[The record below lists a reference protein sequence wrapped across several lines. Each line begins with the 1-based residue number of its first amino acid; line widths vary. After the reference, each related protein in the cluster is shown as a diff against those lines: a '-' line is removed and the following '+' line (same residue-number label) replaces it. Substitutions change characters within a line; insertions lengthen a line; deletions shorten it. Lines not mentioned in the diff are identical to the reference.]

1 MAFFKFRLP
10 GQDAAPRSGRDAAG
24 SGRVP
29 ESVETLRR
37 RARHRLMGAS
47 VLILAAVI
55 GFPLLL
61 DTQPRPVAVD
71 VPITIPD
78 RNKVKPLALPEASPP
93 AVAPTP
99 AVAAAPA
106 ASSPA
111 SVSSTVAAS
120 ASLGAREEMVAT
132 KPASVAAAEK
142 TQQKATLPSA
152 NGSSAA
158 TKTVAKASEPAKASE
173 TRPSENKPAAPDE
186 AARAR
191 ALLEG
196 REPPKAAG
204 AESARFIVQVGAF
217 SDATKAREAR
227 MKVER
232 AGLKTYTQVVE
243 TADGKRIRVRVG
255 PFGQRAEADKAAER
269 IRKLDLP
276 AALLTL

>member
-1 MAFFKFRLP
+1 M
-10 GQDAAPRSGRDAAG
+10 
-24 SGRVP
+24 
-29 ESVETLRR
+29 
-37 RARHRLMGAS
+37 
-47 VLILAAVI
+47 
-55 GFPLLL
+55 
-61 DTQPRPVAVD
+61 
-71 VPITIPD
+71 
-78 RNKVKPLALPEASPP
+78 
-93 AVAPTP
+93 VAP
-99 AVAAAPA
+99 
-106 ASSPA
+106 
-111 SVSSTVAAS
+111 
-120 ASLGAREEMVAT
+120 

-142 TQQKATLPSA
+142 TQQKAALPSA
-152 NGSSAA
+152 NGSSTA
-158 TKTVAKASEPAKASE
+158 TKTVAKASEPAKAAE

-196 REPPKAAG
+196 REPPKSAG